1 MNRKTELQDAL
12 NKVHERIQTAKDHAG
27 RTDDVTV
34 VVVTKTYPVEDI
46 HLLFE
51 LGVTD
56 IGENKVQEI
65 QRKKPDLPEGCH
77 VHMIGSLQTNKVK
90 ALLGNVDI
98 IQSLDR
104 ISLAEA
110 INKRAD
116 ESVNTLIEVNIADD
130 DAKAGMSIES
140 VPAFIQEL
148 EKYPKI
154 RVLGMMVMGS
164 HTDDKEK
171 IRADFQRAKALYDR
185 LKENETEQVQMQILS
200 MGMSYDYEIAIEEGA
215 TMVRIGSAI
224 LGERGTA

>member
-1 MNRKTELQDAL
+1 M
-12 NKVHERIQTAKDHAG
+12 
-27 RTDDVTV
+27 
-34 VVVTKTYPVEDI
+34 
-46 HLLFE
+46 
-51 LGVTD
+51 
-56 IGENKVQEI
+56 
-65 QRKKPDLPEGCH
+65 
-77 VHMIGSLQTNKVK
+77 
-90 ALLGNVDI
+90 
-98 IQSLDR
+98 
-104 ISLAEA
+104 
-110 INKRAD
+110 
-116 ESVNTLIEVNIADD
+116 NTLIEVNIADD